1 MEELSNII
9 YKNIL
14 GLGASEEQAQQIM
27 KSLQKEHIQFLA
39 QVYQQ
44 NPNNEKAMA
53 EAVAQ
58 VIQSI
63 QKGFHGMKLQYIN
76 KLNNKQ
82 SNIESHSKG
91 GCIDCS
97 NKKNRFKKLEKG
109 NSIQNN
115 RSKQINNKSTKPKR
129 FQYGG
134 FFNSQIDPNFAG
146 EVKKRRDTLS
156 ELRANAYN
164 YLNQQ
169 EEGKSFFGD
178 GGKMND
184 LGYLPASYIKPNDFG
199 DVYNSK
205 VLDIW
210 RASEDRLK

>member
-115 RSKQINNKSTKPKR
+115 RSKPKR

-164 YLNQQ
+164 HLNQQ